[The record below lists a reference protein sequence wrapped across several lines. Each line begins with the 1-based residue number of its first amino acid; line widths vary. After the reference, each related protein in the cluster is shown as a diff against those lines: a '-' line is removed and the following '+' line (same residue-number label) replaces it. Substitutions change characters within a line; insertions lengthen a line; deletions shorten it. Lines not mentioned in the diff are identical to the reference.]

1 MRIQL
6 AGLAI
11 AFLLVGGVAYY
22 TYSVTSQLSQR
33 NASLQQEVMQLQT
46 GIAQLQSNL
55 DQSGARQGLDAQQIA
70 AAQASIQ
77 SELSSLQLVQTELTK
92 LTSDVVGLRA
102 GNITALK
109 QIAFQIQ
116 NITANLQNLQ
126 TNVSTMPPEVFLR
139 TFGSA
144 LASFVERADERKY
157 LRLTETGP
165 TSGAEAAIGSQ
176 PFNASMPGNFVEW
189 TAAAN
194 NIAADQNHW
203 YWPMVLE
210 NSPSGTNAI
219 EFEDAGGFQEVAV
232 VSDGVR
238 ITTPVSWNATAPHV
252 FKIVVVTPGAE
263 VDFYID
269 GVIVAKMYS
278 GIPNVDF
285 LLEGSEVKG
294 VGTSAPGVAM
304 LDTYGGLLGGT

>member
-126 TNVSTMPPEVFLR
+126 TNVSTMPPEIFLR

-194 NIAADQNHW
+194 NIASDQNHW

-219 EFEDAGGFQEVAV
+219 EFEDAGGLQEVAV

-238 ITTPVSWNATAPHV
+238 ITTPVSWNTTAPHV